1 MKTLTQIQAEIAAE
15 QAAILDNF
23 EGISPYGEV
32 SALRLLNR
40 GAEQIDCLLDP
51 IFPRAGVAALV
62 GSSDSGKSTL
72 LRGLAMAVATG
83 QELYLNFR
91 LRALHRS
98 AIYVS
103 TEDDQ
108 NSIASLL
115 KRQNTELQLP
125 TEAYE
130 GLRFVFD
137 TENLVSRLDRM
148 LTDRPADL
156 VVVDAFAD
164 IYTGGLNENN
174 QVRGFLQLYHTL
186 AQKHNCLVLFLHHT
200 GKRTESLTPSKHN
213 AIGSQGFEAKMR
225 LMIELRR
232 DPRPGCEH
240 LRHLCIVKGNYLPPT
255 FKNSSFELLFTE
267 YLNYRPT
274 GNRVPFNALRE
285 QTDDDQA
292 LKAQMLQ
299 VQELLEAGVSKS
311 QIAKQLGIP
320 RTTLISR
327 IQNWQIP
334 PEEQISP
341 EDECPF

>member
-1 MKTLTQIQAEIAAE
+1 MKTLEQIQTEIAAE
-15 QAAILDNF
+15 QSAILETF
-23 EGISPYGEV
+23 EGISPYGEI
-32 SALRLLNR
+32 SAMRLITK
-40 GAEQIDCLLDP
+40 APEHIDCLLEP
-51 IFPRAGVAALV
+51 IFPRAGVASLV

-83 QELYLNFR
+83 QSIYLNFR
-91 LRALHRS
+91 LNALHRS

-115 KRQNTELQLP
+115 KRQNTELQHP
-125 TEAYE
+125 AEAYE

-137 TENLVSRLDRM
+137 TENLVTRLDSM

-156 VVVDAFAD
+156 VVIDAFAD
-164 IYTGGLNENN
+164 LYTGGLNENN

-200 GKRTESLTPSKHN
+200 GKRTETLNPSKHN
-213 AIGSQGFEAKMR
+213 AICSQGFEAKMR

-232 DPRPGCEH
+232 DPRQGCEH

-267 YLNYRPT
+267 HLNYIPT
-274 GNRVPFNALRE
+274 GNRVPFSALRE
-285 QTDDDQA
+285 QTDDDEA

-320 RTTLISR
+320 RTTLNNR
-327 IQNWQIP
+327 INSW
-334 PEEQISP
+334 QISP

>member
-1 MKTLTQIQAEIAAE
+1 
-15 QAAILDNF
+15 
-23 EGISPYGEV
+23 
-32 SALRLLNR
+32 
-40 GAEQIDCLLDP
+40 
-51 IFPRAGVAALV
+51 
-62 GSSDSGKSTL
+62 
-72 LRGLAMAVATG
+72 MAVATG
-83 QELYLNFR
+83 QQLYLNFR

-115 KRQNTELQLP
+115 KRQNAELQLP

-137 TENLVSRLDRM
+137 TENLVSRLDSM
-148 LTDRPADL
+148 LSSRPADL

-200 GKRTESLTPSKHN
+200 GKRTETLGPSKHN

-274 GNRVPFNALRE
+274 GNRVSFNLLRE
-285 QTDDDQA
+285 HTDDETSRDEQM
-292 LKAQMLQ
+292 AQI
-299 VQELLEAGVSKS
+299 QELLEAGVSKT

-320 RTTLISR
+320 RTTLQYR
-327 IQNWQIP
+327 IDKVSVTP
-334 PEEQISP
+334 D
-341 EDECPF
+341 DECPF

>member
-1 MKTLTQIQAEIAAE
+1 MKTLEQIQTEIAAE
-15 QAAILDNF
+15 QAAILETF
-23 EGISPYGEV
+23 EGISPYGEI
-32 SALRLLNR
+32 SAMRLITK
-40 GAEQIDCLLDP
+40 APEHIDCLLEP
-51 IFPRAGVAALV
+51 IFPRAGVASLV

-83 QELYLNFR
+83 QSIYLNFR
-91 LRALHRS
+91 LNALHRS

-115 KRQNTELQLP
+115 KRQNTELQHP
-125 TEAYE
+125 AEAYE

-137 TENLVSRLDRM
+137 TENLVTRLDSM

-156 VVVDAFAD
+156 VVIDAFAD
-164 IYTGGLNENN
+164 LYTGGLNENN

-200 GKRTESLTPSKHN
+200 GKRTETLNPSKHN

-232 DPRPGCEH
+232 DPRQGCEH

-267 YLNYRPT
+267 HLNYIPT
-274 GNRVPFNALRE
+274 GNRVPFSALRE
-285 QTDDDQA
+285 QTDDDED

-320 RTTLISR
+320 RTTLNNR
-327 IQNWQIP
+327 INSW
-334 PEEQISP
+334 QISP

>member
-1 MKTLTQIQAEIAAE
+1 MKTLEQIQTEIAAE
-15 QAAILDNF
+15 QSAILETF
-23 EGISPYGEV
+23 EGISPYGEI
-32 SALRLLNR
+32 SAMRLITK
-40 GAEQIDCLLDP
+40 APEHIDCLLEP
-51 IFPRAGVAALV
+51 IFPRAGVASLV

-83 QELYLNFR
+83 QSIYLNFR
-91 LRALHRS
+91 LNALHRS

-115 KRQNTELQLP
+115 KRQNTELQHP
-125 TEAYE
+125 AEAYE

-137 TENLVSRLDRM
+137 TENLVTRLDSM

-156 VVVDAFAD
+156 VVIDAFAD
-164 IYTGGLNENN
+164 LYTGGLNENN

-200 GKRTESLTPSKHN
+200 GKRTETLNPSKHN

-232 DPRPGCEH
+232 DPRQGCEH

-267 YLNYRPT
+267 HLNYIPT
-274 GNRVPFNALRE
+274 GNRVPFSALRE
-285 QTDDDQA
+285 RTEEDEA

-299 VQELLEAGVSKS
+299 VQELLEAGVSKT

-320 RTTLISR
+320 RTTLNNR
-327 IQNWQIP
+327 INNW
-334 PEEQISP
+334 QISP

>member
-1 MKTLTQIQAEIAAE
+1 MKTLEQIKTEIAAE
-15 QAAILDNF
+15 QSAILETI
-23 EGISPYGEV
+23 EGISPYGEI
-32 SALRLLNR
+32 SAMRLITK
-40 GAEQIDCLLDP
+40 APEHIDCLLEP
-51 IFPRAGVAALV
+51 IFPRAGVASLV

-83 QELYLNFR
+83 QSIYLNFR
-91 LRALHRS
+91 LNALHRS

-115 KRQNTELQLP
+115 KRQNTELQHP
-125 TEAYE
+125 AEAYE

-137 TENLVSRLDRM
+137 TENLVTRLDSM

-156 VVVDAFAD
+156 VVIDAFAD
-164 IYTGGLNENN
+164 LYTGGLNENN

-200 GKRTESLTPSKHN
+200 GKRTETLNPSKHN

-232 DPRPGCEH
+232 DPRQGCEH

-267 YLNYRPT
+267 HLNYIPT
-274 GNRVPFNALRE
+274 GNRVPFSALRE
-285 QTDDDQA
+285 QTDDDEA

-299 VQELLEAGVSKS
+299 IQELLEAGVSKS

-320 RTTLISR
+320 RTTLNNR
-327 IQNWQIP
+327 INSW
-334 PEEQISP
+334 QISP

>member
-1 MKTLTQIQAEIAAE
+1 MKTLEQIQTEIAAE
-15 QAAILDNF
+15 QAAILETF
-23 EGISPYGEV
+23 EGISPYGEI
-32 SALRLLNR
+32 SAMRLITK
-40 GAEQIDCLLDP
+40 APEHIDCLLEP
-51 IFPRAGVAALV
+51 IFPRAGVASLV

-83 QELYLNFR
+83 QSIYLNFR
-91 LRALHRS
+91 LNALHRS

-115 KRQNTELQLP
+115 KRQNTELQHP
-125 TEAYE
+125 AEAYE

-137 TENLVSRLDRM
+137 TENLVTRLDSM

-156 VVVDAFAD
+156 VVIDAFAD
-164 IYTGGLNENN
+164 LYTGGLNENN

-200 GKRTESLTPSKHN
+200 GKRTETLNPSKHN

-232 DPRPGCEH
+232 DPRQGCEH

-267 YLNYRPT
+267 HLNYIPT
-274 GNRVPFNALRE
+274 GNCVPFSALRE
-285 QTDDDQA
+285 QTDDDEA

-299 VQELLEAGVSKS
+299 IQELLEAGVSKS

-320 RTTLISR
+320 RTTLNSR
-327 IQNWQIP
+327 IDSWQT
-334 PEEQISP
+334 SP

>member
-1 MKTLTQIQAEIAAE
+1 MKTLEQIQTEIAAE
-15 QAAILDNF
+15 QSAILETF
-23 EGISPYGEV
+23 EGISPYGEI
-32 SALRLLNR
+32 SAMRLITK
-40 GAEQIDCLLDP
+40 APEHIDCLLEP
-51 IFPRAGVAALV
+51 IFPRAGVASLV

-83 QELYLNFR
+83 QSIYLNFR
-91 LRALHRS
+91 LNALHRS

-115 KRQNTELQLP
+115 KRQNTELQHP
-125 TEAYE
+125 AEAYE

-137 TENLVSRLDRM
+137 TENLVTRLDSM

-156 VVVDAFAD
+156 VVIDAFAD
-164 IYTGGLNENN
+164 LYTGGLNENN

-200 GKRTESLTPSKHN
+200 GKRTETLNPSKHN

-232 DPRPGCEH
+232 DPRQGCEH

-267 YLNYRPT
+267 HLNYIPT
-274 GNRVPFNALRE
+274 GNRVPFSALRE
-285 QTDDDQA
+285 RTEEDEA

-299 VQELLEAGVSKS
+299 VQELLEAGVSKT

-320 RTTLISR
+320 RTTLNNR
-327 IQNWQIP
+327 INSW
-334 PEEQISP
+334 QISP

>member
-1 MKTLTQIQAEIAAE
+1 MKTLEQIQTEIAAE
-15 QAAILDNF
+15 QSAILETF
-23 EGISPYGEV
+23 EGISPYGEI
-32 SALRLLNR
+32 SAMRLITK
-40 GAEQIDCLLDP
+40 APEHIDCLLEP
-51 IFPRAGVAALV
+51 IFPRAGVASLV

-83 QELYLNFR
+83 QSIYLNFR
-91 LRALHRS
+91 LNALHRS

-115 KRQNTELQLP
+115 KRQNTELQHP
-125 TEAYE
+125 AEAYE

-137 TENLVSRLDRM
+137 TENLVTRLDSM

-156 VVVDAFAD
+156 VVIDAFAD
-164 IYTGGLNENN
+164 LYTGGLNENN

-200 GKRTESLTPSKHN
+200 VKRTETLNPSKHN

-232 DPRPGCEH
+232 DPRQGCEH

-267 YLNYRPT
+267 HLNYIPT
-274 GNRVPFNALRE
+274 GNRVPFSALRE
-285 QTDDDQA
+285 QTDDDEA

-299 VQELLEAGVSKS
+299 VQELLEAGVSKT

-320 RTTLISR
+320 RTTLNSR
-327 IQNWQIP
+327 IDSWQT
-334 PEEQISP
+334 SP